1 MTFIINYAT
10 IRLQQI
16 YKGFKMTL
24 TLGKIKN
31 TKQAKRAITAI
42 QSAFNITPI
51 IGKEVIVKDNAEAL
65 KTKDN
70 EISVLNDL
78 SKKQAKDIEE
88 LNAHIEDLNNQLSDL
103 SNKESDIR
111 FEYTNLKATCD
122 QLKKDYK
129 TKEDKIQKVLVELET
144 LKNSIKPFN
153 LNSIEILRPIE
164 TPFLNIKTED
174 KYLLENGMK
183 DEDFTIIEQT
193 PQPNALN
200 GLPTPKMDGSL
211 MVSGGKKIEKK
222 CNLIK
227 SKDEHVEGLK
237 TAFEN
242 GLDGRIML
250 DSEED
255 YTPPKIDL
263 SVRAIPLK
271 IFIRDKEKSIN
282 NSDSKNEEIRE
293 LLSGY
298 RVTEIESNVTVSGY
312 KKIYS
317 NVAKYLN
324 RDTLKLIKKIFLA
337 SSSNTVKKA
346 YRKPYYD
353 LLTKIYNI
361 IITDR
366 LPIDDI
372 EPQKEADNIKPIAED
387 KTPLKSDIEA
397 IKASV
402 EAKTRQAINNVE
414 NPTLTTRD
422 EVFNYAINQVKVAK
436 VEADKGIPMPY
447 AKAQRVLKDLESF
460 ISKKDILHL
469 LNILIGDDIFR
480 GNSYDRYI
488 PNIKYWNVLRGIKK
502 GLKTK

>member
-1 MTFIINYAT
+1 
-10 IRLQQI
+10 
-16 YKGFKMTL
+16 MTL

-51 IGKEVIVKDNAEAL
+51 IGKEIIVKDNTEAL

-70 EISVLNDL
+70 EISILSDL

-111 FEYTNLKATCD
+111 SKYNNLKVTYD
-122 QLKKDYK
+122 QLNAHIEDEVGTLNEKIKSYIKKNRNLSQAL
-129 TKEDKIQKVLVELET
+129 EHGKVERNE
-144 LKNSIKPFN
+144 
-153 LNSIEILRPIE
+153 
-164 TPFLNIKTED
+164 
-174 KYLLENGMK
+174 LLERYLKLKEKCNPSQPFDLSTIDTEEYITPKCCNDVVTQNILK
-183 DEDFTIIEQT
+183 DGFSEPKEVIVAKKPKGILDS
-193 PQPNALN
+193 
-200 GLPTPKMDGSL
+200 LPAPKMDGSL
-211 MVSGGKKIEKK
+211 MKDEYIEEVSGG
-222 CNLIK
+222 
-227 SKDEHVEGLK
+227 VK

-242 GLDGRIML
+242 GLEGRVMI

-282 NSDSKNEEIRE
+282 NSDSKNEEIRR

-298 RVTEIESNVTVSGY
+298 RVIEIESNVTVNEY
-312 KKIYS
+312 KNMYS
-317 NVAKYLN
+317 KLAKYLN

-372 EPQKEADNIKPIAED
+372 ESQKEADNTKPIAED
-387 KTPLKSDIEA
+387 KNHLKSDIEA
-397 IKASV
+397 IKASI
-402 EAKTRQAINNVE
+402 EAKTKQAIDKIE
-414 NPTLTTRD
+414 NPAITTRD
-422 EVFNYAINQVKVAK
+422 EVFKYAINQVKVAK
-436 VEADKGIPMPY
+436 IEADRGIPMPY
-447 AKAQRVLKDLESF
+447 AKVQKVLKDLESF

-488 PNIKYWNVLRGIKK
+488 PNIKYWGVLRGIKK
-502 GLKTK
+502 GLKAK

>member
-1 MTFIINYAT
+1 
-10 IRLQQI
+10 
-16 YKGFKMTL
+16 MTL

-70 EISVLNDL
+70 EISILSDL
-78 SKKQAKDIEE
+78 SKSQAKDIEA
-88 LNAHIEDLNNQLSDL
+88 LNTHIEGLNNQLSDL

-122 QLKKDYK
+122 QLKKDYEA
-129 TKEDKIQKVLVELET
+129 KEDRLQKALVELET

-183 DEDFTIIEQT
+183 DEDFPIIEPT
-193 PQPNALN
+193 PQPNILDS
-200 GLPTPKMDGSL
+200 LPAPKMDGSL
-211 MVSGGKKIEKK
+211 INKEPKEIKEWNESIEVKEEHVEEVSGG
-222 CNLIK
+222 LK
-227 SKDEHVEGLK
+227 S
-237 TAFEN
+237 AFEN
-242 GLDGRIML
+242 GLDGRVML
-250 DSEED
+250 DSEDD

-271 IFIRDKEKSIN
+271 VFIRDKEKSIN
-282 NSDSKNEEIRE
+282 NSDSKNEEIRR

-298 RVTEIESNVTVSGY
+298 RAIEVESNVTVSGY
-312 KKIYS
+312 KNMYS
-317 NVAKYLN
+317 KVAKYLN
-324 RDTLKLIKKIFLA
+324 RDTLKLIKKIFIV

-372 EPQKEADNIKPIAED
+372 ESQKEADNTKPIVED

-397 IKASV
+397 IKASI
-402 EAKTRQAINNVE
+402 EAKTKQAIDNIE

-422 EVFNYAINQVKVAK
+422 EVFKYAINQVKVAK
-436 VEADKGIPMPY
+436 IEADKGIPMPH
-447 AKAQRVLKDLESF
+447 AKVVKVLKVLETF
-460 ISKKDILHL
+460 VDKKDIVHL
-469 LNILIGDDIFR
+469 LNILIGDDIDR
-480 GNSYDRYI
+480 GDNYDRYI
-488 PNIKYWNVLRGIKK
+488 PNIKYWGVLRGIKK